1 MTDPAAFA
9 PIAMD
14 FSGAGDGRERALA
27 LLLLSMAD
35 DEFVIGF
42 SDSEWTGI
50 GPILEEDVAISSLAQ
65 DELGHAQALYAL
77 LAETVA
83 DGRDADAWAYDRPSE
98 GYLHA
103 RLLDH
108 PRGDWADT
116 IARRYLYDTA
126 DAARLAAV
134 AESSFRPLAEL
145 VAKIRREERYHL
157 MHVTAWLE
165 RLADAGGE
173 PRDRLVAALAALGP
187 DAGTVLAPL
196 PGDTALVRHGI
207 VGEPAAA
214 VEARWREEVG
224 ATFRRLGLDPLP
236 PTAAPD
242 RARSDHSDAFR
253 ALHAE
258 FTMVRRSEAGATW

>member
-1 MTDPAAFA
+1 MTDFAAF
-9 PIAMD
+9 PPLAMD
-14 FSGAGDGRERALA
+14 FEGAGDGRERALA

-65 DELGHAQALYAL
+65 DELGHAQALYRLIAD
-77 LAETVA
+77 TVG
-83 DGRDADAWAYDRPSE
+83 DGRDADAWAYDRPPE

-108 PRGDWADT
+108 PRGDWAAT

-126 DAARLAAV
+126 DDARLAALV
-134 AESSFRPLAEL
+134 DSSHRPLAEL

-157 MHVTAWLE
+157 MHVRTWIE

-173 PRDRLVAALAALGP
+173 PRRRLVAALETMGP
-187 DAGTVLAPL
+187 DAGTVLAAL
-196 PGDTALVRHGI
+196 PGETALVRHGI

-214 VEARWREEVG
+214 IEARWRADVG
-224 ATFRRLGLDPLP
+224 ETFRRLGLPPLP
-236 PTAAPD
+236 ATAAPD
-242 RARSDHSDAFR
+242 RARTDHSDAFR

-258 FTMVRRSEAGATW
+258 FTMVRRSEVGATW

>member
-1 MTDPAAFA
+1 MTDFAAF
-9 PIAMD
+9 PPLAMD
-14 FSGAGDGRERALA
+14 FEGAGSGRERALA

-65 DELGHAQALYAL
+65 DELGHAQALYRL
-77 LAETVA
+77 LADTVG
-83 DGRDADAWAYDRPSE
+83 DGRDADAWAYDRPPE

-108 PRGDWADT
+108 PRGDWAAT

-126 DAARLAAV
+126 DDARLAALV
-134 AESSFRPLAEL
+134 DSSHRPLAEL

-157 MHVTAWLE
+157 MHVRTWIE

-173 PRDRLVAALAALGP
+173 PRRRLLAALETMGP
-187 DAGTVLAPL
+187 DAGTVLAAL
-196 PGDTALVRHGI
+196 PGETALVRHGI
-207 VGEPAAA
+207 VGEASAAI
-214 VEARWREEVG
+214 EARWRAEVG
-224 ATFRRLGLDPLP
+224 ETFRRLGLPALP
-236 PTAAPD
+236 ATAMPD
-242 RARSDHSDAFR
+242 RARTDHSDGFR

-258 FTMVRRSEAGATW
+258 FTMVRRSEVGATW